1 MEAAGIV
8 RECPLLCTASRQS
21 LAMLEML
28 VQDEPLRARYLM
40 IEARIPK
47 AVTIERV
54 RIDDLPSNWRDVA
67 ARETL
72 QAIGTEWA
80 RKQTSAVLAV
90 PSAVIPRC
98 NELSPQSAA
107 CRASS
112 DQDWHSA
119 SVRNGPP
126 ADHALSLMRVLEAA
140 QAIRICRLA
149 LQRLTLPH
157 FLPRPKAAP

>member
-1 MEAAGIV
+1 MLSVWRLTTARFAKSAFSGEGARLYGGRWHRKGV
-8 RECPLLCTASRQS
+8 PLVYTASTQS

-28 VQDEPLRARYLM
+28 VQDEPLRARYVM

-90 PSAVIPRC
+90 PSAVIPAET
-98 NELSPQSAA
+98 NYLLNPL
-107 CRASS
+107 
-112 DQDWHSA
+112 
-119 SVRNGPP
+119 
-126 ADHALSLMRVLEAA
+126 HAEFR
-140 QAIRICRLA
+140 RIKIGTARRFETDLRLIT
-149 LQRLTLPH
+149 RS
-157 FLPRPKAAP
+157 R